1 MTTTTATTTST
12 TSPATQTVALAIGGM
27 TCASC
32 AARIGKRLNKI
43 DGVEAGVNYA
53 TEQATITFTDDTSVD
68 ELIGEIEAIGYTAEL
83 PPRGRHDAGQRPARR
98 RDRGHRQH
106 VRCAPG

>member
-1 MTTTTATTTST
+1 MTTTST
-12 TSPATQTVALAIGGM
+12 TTASTQTETPQTVALAIGGM

-53 TEQATITFTDDTSVD
+53 TEQATITFTDNTSID
-68 ELIGEIEAIGYTAEL
+68 ELIGQIEAIGYTATVPHTTEADVNSSEN
-83 PPRGRHDAGQRPARR
+83 GAD
-98 RDRGHRQH
+98 
-106 VRCAPG
+106 